1 MNFIIRHEL
10 LFYICNFLQ
19 SVVTYKQQS
28 VSLLSVGVQS
38 QQK

>member
-10 LFYICNFLQ
+10 LFYISNFLQ